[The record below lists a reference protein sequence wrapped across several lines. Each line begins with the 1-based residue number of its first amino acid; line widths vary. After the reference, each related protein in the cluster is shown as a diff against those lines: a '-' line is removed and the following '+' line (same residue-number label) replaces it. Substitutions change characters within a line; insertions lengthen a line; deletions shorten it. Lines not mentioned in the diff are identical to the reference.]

1 MKISNDMQSDWVTYL
16 EAICIKDDNQTIAFA
31 LGGQLFS
38 IIKEIAFAS
47 SDSCMD
53 AKGFAVSSSQS

>member
-1 MKISNDMQSDWVTYL
+1 MQSDWVTYL